1 MGVAAQKVNQNLPNL
16 GYKNNEFCDPR
27 STLNLFDAHDSYQ
40 TQATTRLVSIDGH
53 RAYLH
58 LYYTDY
64 YKNHQVEALM
74 STLKSLEKKLS
85 LEEKIKDP
93 ALEVRNTMAVGR

>member
-1 MGVAAQKVNQNLPNL
+1 
-16 GYKNNEFCDPR
+16 
-27 STLNLFDAHDSYQ
+27 
-40 TQATTRLVSIDGH
+40 
-53 RAYLH
+53 
-58 LYYTDY
+58 
-64 YKNHQVEALM
+64 M